1 MFALYELACF
11 KITAKAVNRKINQIE
26 DYRIRKLRL
35 PNPFA
40 GNSVIK
46 GFMHA
51 AMALDLVPRK
61 NALFRTQYW
70 TR

>member
-1 MFALYELACF
+1 MTLLG
-11 KITAKAVNRKINQIE
+11 
-26 DYRIRKLRL
+26 LRL

-51 AMALDLVPRK
+51 AMALDPVSRK
-61 NALFRTQYW
+61 KCPISNAILDAIKTV
-70 TR
+70 

>member
-1 MFALYELACF
+1 MTLLG
-11 KITAKAVNRKINQIE
+11 
-26 DYRIRKLRL
+26 LRL

-51 AMALDLVPRK
+51 AMALDPVSRK
-61 NALFRTQYW
+61 KCPISNAVLDAIKTV
-70 TR
+70 